1 MIQAEGANMSAS
13 ASAEANAVKIS
24 GNSLEVNIGGGK
36 TSFPNNILRAI
47 NPVWYETREAK
58 AREIKA
64 KSLEKTIG
72 ALMEGY
78 PVMTRQRATMEAMGY
93 RVTNEQAD
101 NFTAVANRASAIL
114 EETGGGAN
122 PILPETRDYIVDGAS
137 HAYEDEVRELWG
149 RILAGEVNKP
159 GSFSKRTL
167 SIVSDMG
174 KADAESFMKLCSYS
188 TGLVASACGKH
199 VIAGA
204 LIPILSRDENG
215 ASFNGGKVRL
225 KELSTLDALGLI
237 DKSLFNIN
245 TIPKGMPFS
254 YLANNVLIIAKNNT
268 EDKKIHFEGAV
279 FQSAGL
285 ELSRICNVGSAPDL
299 ADILSTI
306 FEKNGLEVTM
316 LPFSTNDIRIP

>member
-24 GNSLEVNIGGGK
+24 GNSLEVNFGGGK
-36 TSFPNNILRAI
+36 SSFPNNILRAI

-72 ALMEGY
+72 TLMEGC

-93 RVTNEQAD
+93 RMTNEQAD

-114 EETGGGAN
+114 EETGGGVN
-122 PILPETRDYIVDGAS
+122 PILPETRDRIVDGAS
-137 HAYEDEVRELWG
+137 HAYEGEVRELWG

-167 SIVSDMG
+167 TILSDMG
-174 KADAESFMKLCSYS
+174 KAEAESFVKLCSYS
-188 TGLVASACGKH
+188 TGLVASAGGER

-204 LIPILSRDENG
+204 LIPVLSRDESRT
-215 ASFNGGKVRL
+215 SFNRGKVRL
-225 KELSTLDALGLI
+225 EELSMLDSFGLI
-237 DKSLFNIN
+237 DKSLLNIN
-245 TIPKGMPFS
+245 TIPKGMPFP
-254 YLANNVLIIAKNNT
+254 YLANNALVIAKNST
-268 EDKKIHFEGAV
+268 EEKEIRFEGAA
-279 FQSAGL
+279 FHSAGL
-285 ELSRICNVGSAPDL
+285 ELSRICNIGSAPDL
-299 ADILSTI
+299 ADILSA
-306 FEKNGLEVTM
+306 KLQNNGLEVTIT
-316 LPFSTNDIRIP
+316 PFPTNDIRMP